1 MKTKRYLRV
10 MIKTLR
16 GTTIAN
22 PLKLSE
28 SHLIS
33 KIAQENDHIFL
44 VRLITCSDKEYK
56 TIFG

>member
-1 MKTKRYLRV
+1 MKTKKYLRV
-10 MIKTLR
+10 WIKTLD

-44 VRLITCSDKEYK
+44 VRLVTCSEKEYK
-56 TIFG
+56 SIFG

>member
-10 MIKTLR
+10 MVKTLR

-56 TIFG
+56 SIFG